1 MATVDALISTLKSF
15 YTVEAPIRFDL
26 PTYERFH
33 DDLLHFIYE
42 NHFEKT
48 PEWKIIS
55 ENLVYKSSQ
64 YMNRTEGD
72 TILIQ
77 LDSLKRKI
85 LARENEKFWSYVHP
99 QIYQVSKDKFYEN
112 FYADAV
118 ESAFKEINSR
128 VKSIYLKYR
137 GEERDGQDLM
147 RQAFSPKNPVLT
159 LESLESESGRNIQEG
174 YMQMFAGAMQGIRNP
189 HAHANMTTSREETI
203 KQLIFA
209 SLLMEKIDAALQFSN
224 LTE

>member
-1 MATVDALISTLKSF
+1 MIKIDALISMVKSF
-15 YTVEAPIRFDL
+15 YTIKESIRFDL
-26 PTYERFH
+26 PVYEQFH
-33 DDLLHFIYE
+33 NDLLHFIYE
-42 NHFEKT
+42 NHFENT
-48 PEWKIIS
+48 PEWELIS
-55 ENLVYKSSQ
+55 KNLVYKSSQ

-77 LDSLKRKI
+77 LDSLKRKL
-85 LARENEKFWSYVHP
+85 LARENEGFWSYVHP

-118 ESAFKEINSR
+118 ESAFKEINAR
-128 VKSIYLKYR
+128 IKRIYLKSR
-137 GEERDGQDLM
+137 GEEKDGQDLM

-159 LESLESESGRNIQEG
+159 FESLESESGRNVQEG

-189 HAHANMTTSREETI
+189 HAHANMTISREETI

-209 SLLMEKIDAALQFSN
+209 SLLMAKIDTAVQFSN